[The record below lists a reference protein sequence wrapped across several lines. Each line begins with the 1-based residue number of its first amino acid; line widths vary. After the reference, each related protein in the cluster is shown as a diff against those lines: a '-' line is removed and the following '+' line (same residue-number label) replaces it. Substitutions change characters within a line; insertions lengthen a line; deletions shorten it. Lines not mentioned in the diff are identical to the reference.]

1 MCLLV
6 SHFRWN
12 QKQTGDPNSSAADW
26 ELLSDPPHSSSSSLP
41 GCLDRLFICPA
52 WARKGYCDSKRRL
65 MQKHCPSSCDFCY
78 GKTRQQQQSGGKKR
92 KFSLNWAA
100 QGAAVNRLPIEQQEP
115 TGPAMQSCDEGFQES
130 NLKGD
135 YTYLWGRVAV
145 STTLTGQSRLISVST
160 PVMISLQDAP
170 CLLLTIT
177 AHRLL
182 WLSETFVSNKGQC
195 GVRQEDTIPG

>member
-135 YTYLWGRVAV
+135 YTYLWEV
-145 STTLTGQSRLISVST
+145 SESSSVHNTDRAEQVDFCLYTSNDFTPGCTLSPLNHYS
-160 PVMISLQDAP
+160 P
-170 CLLLTIT
+170 
-177 AHRLL
+177 
-182 WLSETFVSNKGQC
+182 
-195 GVRQEDTIPG
+195 